1 MPKLELTIPTEVLSE
16 EASRARGNRVGHGGG
31 PPRLGPGRR
40 DRWRG
45 AAGMRALTFVEK
57 GKLEWRDAPDP
68 KLEGDRQALVRPVA
82 LATCDIDVAFV
93 QGLAPVGGPYSF
105 GHEGVGEVTD
115 VGDSV
120 SAVKPGDLVS
130 IPFQISCG
138 ECEACRAGRSGNCDS
153 VPRLSMY
160 GLPAGPQTYGGFA
173 SDSVNVPYADA
184 MLVPIPDGVEP
195 STVASLSDNIP
206 DAWRTVAPPLEAA
219 PGSPVLIAMGAG
231 SIALYAV
238 SIALA
243 LGAERVDVVG
253 GRSRDRELA
262 EKLGAN
268 VLDEKFPDRV
278 GFYPITVDASANP
291 AGIACALRSTDA
303 DGICTSIGIYFEP
316 IPLPLL
322 DMFSQGITFVTGRP
336 HVRTLMP
343 DVLDLV
349 QEGKFDPDPMT
360 VNRVDWDDAA
370 EALSDLRAKTVVTRA
385 A

>member
-1 MPKLELTIPTEVLSE
+1 
-16 EASRARGNRVGHGGG
+16 
-31 PPRLGPGRR
+31 
-40 DRWRG
+40 
-45 AAGMRALTFVEK
+45 MRQLTFVEK
-57 GKLEWRDAPDP
+57 GKLEWRDTPDA
-68 KLEGDRQALVRPVA
+68 KLEGHGQALVRPLA

-93 QGLAPVGGPYSF
+93 QGLAPAGGPFPF
-105 GHEGVGEVTD
+105 GHECVGEVTE

-120 SAVKPGDLVS
+120 TSVKPGDLVS
-130 IPFQISCG
+130 VPFQISCG
-138 ECEACRAGRSGNCDS
+138 RCDACRAGRTGNCDS

-195 STVASLSDNIP
+195 SVVASLSDNIP
-206 DAWRTVAPPLEAA
+206 DAWRTVAPPLQEHPGA
-219 PGSPVLIAMGAG
+219 PILIAMGAG
-231 SIALYAV
+231 SIALYSVA
-238 SIALA
+238 IALA

-253 GRSRDRELA
+253 GRPRDRELA

-268 VLDEKFPDRV
+268 VLDDEFPDRA

-291 AGIACALRSTDA
+291 AGISCALKSTDA
-303 DGICTSIGIYFEP
+303 DGICTSIGIYFQP

-336 HVRTLMP
+336 HVRMLMP
-343 DVLDLV
+343 EVLELV
-349 QEGKFDPDPMT
+349 RQGKFDPDPMT
-360 VNRVDWDDAA
+360 VNKVDWDEAA

>member
-1 MPKLELTIPTEVLSE
+1 
-16 EASRARGNRVGHGGG
+16 
-31 PPRLGPGRR
+31 
-40 DRWRG
+40 
-45 AAGMRALTFVEK
+45 MRALEFVEK
-57 GKLEWRDAPDP
+57 GKVEWRHASDP
-68 KLEGDRQALVRPVA
+68 KLSGDGEALVRPVA
-82 LATCDIDVAFV
+82 LATCDIDTAFV
-93 QGLAPVGGPYSF
+93 QGLAPVGGPFSF
-105 GHEGVGEVTD
+105 GHECVGEVTE

-120 SAVKPGDLVS
+120 ESVKPGDLVS
-130 IPFQISCG
+130 VPFQISCG
-138 ECEACRAGRSGNCDS
+138 TCDACRAGRSGNCES

-184 MLVPIPDGVEP
+184 MLVPIPDGVSP
-195 STVASLSDNIP
+195 TAVASLSDNIP

-231 SIALYAV
+231 SIALYSIA
-238 SIALA
+238 IALA

-253 GRSRDRELA
+253 GRKRDRELA
-262 EKLGAN
+262 ETLGAN
-268 VLDEKFPDRV
+268 VLDEEFPDRV

-291 AGIACALRSTDA
+291 AGIACALKSTDA
-303 DGICTSIGIYFEP
+303 DGICTSIGIYFQP

-343 DVLDLV
+343 EVLELV
-349 QEGKFDPDPMT
+349 REGRFDPDPMT
-360 VNRVDWDDAA
+360 VNKVGWDDAA
-370 EALSDLRAKTVVTRA
+370 EALSDLRAKTVVERA